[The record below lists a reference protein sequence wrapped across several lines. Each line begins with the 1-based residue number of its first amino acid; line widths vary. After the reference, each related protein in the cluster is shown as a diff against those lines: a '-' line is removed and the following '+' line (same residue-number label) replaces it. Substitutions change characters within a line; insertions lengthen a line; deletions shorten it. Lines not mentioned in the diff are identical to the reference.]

1 MTFDQIF
8 NDLFENSQTT
18 PLLST
23 GWQSLDKLIGGGFS
37 NELVVIGG
45 RSLHGKSTF
54 LLNLALQFSYFQ
66 QYKGMMVT
74 PMSNLP
80 SFVKHT
86 AAILQDSEKDVEDWE
101 EEILLDSISDVKSLL
116 RNRLKLDFNSQNI
129 EEIFTTATEWNA
141 SYLILDDFFH
151 YMGFYYSPTAYQELL
166 LKLHNFAQEAK
177 IPVFISL
184 LNLATAERRGGDRRP
199 EIMDFYRSDILCQN
213 AHKIFQLYR
222 PIVYGIT
229 EDENGCSTENKLEI
243 NLLKNSLGKSG
254 TLGFR
259 INNSGKVEG
268 RF

>member
-1 MTFDQIF
+1 
-8 NDLFENSQTT
+8 
-18 PLLST
+18 
-23 GWQSLDKLIGGGFS
+23 
-37 NELVVIGG
+37 
-45 RSLHGKSTF
+45 
-54 LLNLALQFSYFQ
+54 
-66 QYKGMMVT
+66 
-74 PMSNLP
+74 
-80 SFVKHT
+80 
-86 AAILQDSEKDVEDWE
+86 
-101 EEILLDSISDVKSLL
+101 
-116 RNRLKLDFNSQNI
+116 
-129 EEIFTTATEWNA
+129 
-141 SYLILDDFFH
+141 
-151 YMGFYYSPTAYQELL
+151 MGFYYSPTAYQELL

-254 TLGFR
+254 TLGFQ
-259 INNSGKVEG
+259 INNSGKIEG

>member
-101 EEILLDSISDVKSLL
+101 EEILLDSISDV
-116 RNRLKLDFNSQNI
+116 
-129 EEIFTTATEWNA
+129 
-141 SYLILDDFFH
+141 
-151 YMGFYYSPTAYQELL
+151 
-166 LKLHNFAQEAK
+166 
-177 IPVFISL
+177 
-184 LNLATAERRGGDRRP
+184 
-199 EIMDFYRSDILCQN
+199 
-213 AHKIFQLYR
+213 
-222 PIVYGIT
+222 
-229 EDENGCSTENKLEI
+229 
-243 NLLKNSLGKSG
+243 
-254 TLGFR
+254 
-259 INNSGKVEG
+259 
-268 RF
+268 